1 MRKMLK
7 QNNLVR
13 KLHACETMGAC
24 ESGIMSA
31 DEPVQEITGETF
43 AAMTDEVLKR
53 DVLPTL
59 KVLSRARPT
68 DKVRLVSLLQEM
80 GQVVA
85 VTGDGTNDALALK
98 KAQVGLSMGD
108 GTSRAK
114 EASDITIIDN
124 SFASINKAIMWG
136 RSLYKN
142 IKRFLLFQMTINICA
157 CLIVLAGAFIG
168 LDSPLNVTQMLWVN
182 LIMDTFAAMALSS
195 LPPDKRVMNDRP
207 RNPKSHIIDRAMLR
221 QMVGA
226 GLFFFILLFALWQ
239 RLWHLNAHEL
249 AGGAANLFHDFSPWE
264 FFSQMINFHK
274 SRAHLSPYER
284 GIFFTFFV
292 MIQFWNLF
300 NAKYFQTG
308 RSLLADVASA
318 VRGQRPLSLSFST
331 GFVFIMTIVLLGQIF
346 IVQVAG
352 SMFGVEPLTTADWLF
367 IVSTTSLILL
377 VPDLYRLARAK

>member
-59 KVLSRARPT
+59 KVLSHARPT

-168 LDSPLNVTQMLWVN
+168 LDSPLNVTQMQAPE
-182 LIMDTFAAMALSS
+182 I
-195 LPPDKRVMNDRP
+195 
-207 RNPKSHIIDRAMLR
+207 
-221 QMVGA
+221 G
-226 GLFFFILLFALWQ
+226 
-239 RLWHLNAHEL
+239 
-249 AGGAANLFHDFSPWE
+249 
-264 FFSQMINFHK
+264 
-274 SRAHLSPYER
+274 RAH
-284 GIFFTFFV
+284 V
-292 MIQFWNLF
+292 
-300 NAKYFQTG
+300 
-308 RSLLADVASA
+308 
-318 VRGQRPLSLSFST
+318 
-331 GFVFIMTIVLLGQIF
+331 
-346 IVQVAG
+346 
-352 SMFGVEPLTTADWLF
+352 
-367 IVSTTSLILL
+367 
-377 VPDLYRLARAK
+377 

>member
-1 MRKMLK
+1 
-7 QNNLVR
+7 
-13 KLHACETMGAC
+13 
-24 ESGIMSA
+24 
-31 DEPVQEITGETF
+31 
-43 AAMTDEVLKR
+43 
-53 DVLPTL
+53 
-59 KVLSRARPT
+59 VLSRARPT
-68 DKVRLVSLLQEM
+68 DKLRLVSLLQEM
-80 GQVVA
+80 NQVVA

-124 SFASINKAIMWG
+124 SFASINNGIMWG

-195 LPPDKRVMNDRP
+195 LPADKRVMREQP
-207 RNPKSHIIDRAMLR
+207 RNPKSHILDRDMMR

-226 GLFFFILLFALWQ
+226 GLLFFVLLFALWQ
-239 RLWHLNAHEL
+239 LLWHTDADTDT
-249 AGGAANLFHDFSPWE
+249 GGAASLFYGDSLCM
-264 FFSQMINFHK
+264 FFTQVLDFHK
-274 SRAHLSPYER
+274 SKPHISQYEL

-300 NAKYFQTG
+300 NAKYFKTG
-308 RSLLADVASA
+308 RSLFLDISA
-318 VRGQRPLSLSFST
+318 AVQGKRSLNASFSK
-331 GFVFIMTIVLLGQIF
+331 GFVFIMTVILIGQIF

-352 SMFGVEPLTTADWLF
+352 EMFGVDPLSLSDWLF
-367 IVSTTSLILL
+367 IISITSLILII
-377 VPDLYRLARAK
+377 PDAWRTLAIEKQWHRKK